1 MASKKQR
8 TSARPAMPNLDPAQ
22 FAEMGKKQAEA
33 MADMQKE
40 LIGAIEEVNREW
52 AARIQAEVEFATEF
66 AGKLAAAKSMP
77 DTAAI
82 CQECMNRRMEMF
94 ADDSRRFI
102 ADSQKFM
109 AATTRLLSKSWTGG
123 SS

>member
-1 MASKKQR
+1 MASKKRR
-8 TSARPAMPNLDPAQ
+8 TSARPAMPIDPAQ

-33 MADMQKE
+33 MADMHKE

-52 AARIQAEVEFATEF
+52 AARVQAEVELATEF

-82 CQECMNRRMEMF
+82 CQEWMNRRMEMF